1 MSDPMPPIDPVELTQ
16 RLVQI
21 DSTSHGPGQQLV
33 FDAIGDLLGDAGFT
47 LEHDATRPTR
57 YLLAHSRS
65 PGPRLLFVCHVD
77 TVPVDSPGEWT
88 FPAHSGHVSDGRL
101 HGRGASDMKSG
112 LAAAVAA
119 LVQARPD
126 GAAAAILLTADE
138 EVGCLGAGAAAAALG
153 DHDIGAIVV
162 PESTDN
168 TIALGHRGT
177 SWVRLSV
184 RGRAAHAGTPH
195 LGRNALLPLA
205 AALLDLEHNGPWW
218 GQRTAIGTTTLNVAT
233 MRAGTAP
240 NIVPETA
247 QAVLDVRPV
256 SSDLVAEI
264 AAWLADR
271 HPTVRLDVELDLP
284 PIASAGDDP
293 WIRSLPAPAAKNPAV
308 PYFTDAA
315 ALINAW
321 PAAPVAI
328 WGPGQA
334 QLAHCRDES
343 VPVENIR
350 HAAEGYLQALRGWR
364 PVADKEAS

>member
-1 MSDPMPPIDPVELTQ
+1 MPPIDPVELTQ

-21 DSTSHGPGQQLV
+21 DSTSRGPGQQQV

-47 LEHDATRPTR
+47 LENDATRPAR
-57 YLLAHSRS
+57 YLLASTRS
-65 PGPRLLFVCHVD
+65 AGPRLLFVCHVD

-88 FPAHSGHVSDGRL
+88 FPAHSGHISDGRL

-112 LAAAVAA
+112 LAAALAA
-119 LVQARPD
+119 LVRAGPD
-126 GAAAAILLTADE
+126 GRPAAILLTADE
-138 EVGCLGAGAAAAALG
+138 EVGCLGARAAAAALR

-184 RGRAAHAGTPH
+184 RGRAAHAGTPQ
-195 LGRNALLPLA
+195 LGSNALLPLA
-205 AALLDLEHNGPWW
+205 AALLDLERNGPWW

-271 HPTVRLDVELDLP
+271 HPKVRLDVELDLP

-293 WIRSLPAPAAKNPAV
+293 WIRSLPAPAADNPAV

-315 ALINAW
+315 ELIKAW
-321 PAAPVAI
+321 PGAPVAI

-350 HAAEGYLQALRGWR
+350 HAAEGYLQALGGWC
-364 PVADKEAS
+364 PVPDEEAS